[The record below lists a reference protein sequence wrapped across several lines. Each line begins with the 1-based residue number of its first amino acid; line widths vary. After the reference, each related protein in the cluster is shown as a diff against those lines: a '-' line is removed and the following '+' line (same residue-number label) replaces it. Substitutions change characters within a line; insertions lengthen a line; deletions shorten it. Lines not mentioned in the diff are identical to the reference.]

1 MAVLAGEAFPEG
13 GFPGEFS
20 AAHYCSW
27 WFAAFN
33 SLAAVVFLL
42 EIDFVEGMLC
52 AVSTREIMT
61 GQPILTVVH
70 WYVRPKHRG
79 HGAELL
85 NALLAEAGSR
95 GVPLVSAGCMTNGP
109 GRNVAQIY
117 VKKGFRLTELTFL
130 KQTGAL

>member
-27 WFAAFN
+27 WAAAFD
-33 SLAAVVFLL
+33 SLAAAVFLL

-52 AVSTREIMT
+52 ATATREIMT
-61 GQPILTVVH
+61 GQQILTVVH
-70 WYVRPKHRG
+70 WYVRPKYRG

-85 NALLAEAGSR
+85 NALFTEAAR
-95 GVPLVSAGCMTNGP
+95 RDVKLISAGCMMNQP
-109 GRNVAQIY
+109 GRSVAQIY
-117 VKKGFRLTELTFL
+117 LKKGFRMTELTFL